1 MIDLDFTHHLH
12 KITCPVLLLCGARDR
27 ANKPAALQLKEQL
40 PTAKL
45 SIIRNAG
52 HEANIDA
59 PAELGHIINDFLT
72 SFNT

>member
-27 ANKPAALQLKEQL
+27 AKQACCPAIKKEQL

-59 PAELGHIINDFLT
+59 PAELGHIINDF
-72 SFNT
+72 